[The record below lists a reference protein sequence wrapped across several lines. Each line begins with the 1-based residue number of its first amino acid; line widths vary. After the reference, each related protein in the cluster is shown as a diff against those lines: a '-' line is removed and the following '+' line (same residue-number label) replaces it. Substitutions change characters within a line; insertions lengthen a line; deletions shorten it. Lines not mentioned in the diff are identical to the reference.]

1 MLPLDLHVL
10 SLQLA
15 FILSQDQTLHCKSIF
30 SSVKM
35 IFCSVQDAVNLLT
48 LFKYLLSSIVSL
60 LSRTSIDGS
69 IFYLY
74 YLYCL
79 SIFQRTCCFRF
90 KSGCKGKG
98 FIFNYQTFS
107 EVFLFFLFTHFSDSL
122 CERER
127 MYKRKTKAVFFAN
140 RTAKIRTLFIIL
152 QNFLEVFLFFSLSAI
167 SLFHYVNSAR
177 LSSLGKRVQK
187 YALLVYNPNIL
198 NYFFE
203 VFLKESAKALKDNDV
218 VEHIFLS

>member
-1 MLPLDLHVL
+1 
-10 SLQLA
+10 
-15 FILSQDQTLHCKSIF
+15 
-30 SSVKM
+30 M

-107 EVFLFFLFTHFSDSL
+107 EVFFIFFLLTHFSGSL

-152 QNFLEVFLFFSLSAI
+152 QNFLEVFLFLW
-167 SLFHYVNSAR
+167 
-177 LSSLGKRVQK
+177 SSST
-187 YALLVYNPNIL
+187 ALL
-198 NYFFE
+198 
-203 VFLKESAKALKDNDV
+203 
-218 VEHIFLS
+218 H

>member
-1 MLPLDLHVL
+1 
-10 SLQLA
+10 
-15 FILSQDQTLHCKSIF
+15 
-30 SSVKM
+30 M
-35 IFCSVQDAVNLLT
+35 ISCSVQDAVILLT

-107 EVFLFFLFTHFSDSL
+107 EVFFIFSFYSFLRLSMRKGKNVLKKNKGRFL
-122 CERER
+122 CESDCKDKNFI
-127 MYKRKTKAVFFAN
+127 YYPPKLFGSFFCS
-140 RTAKIRTLFIIL
+140 
-152 QNFLEVFLFFSLSAI
+152 FL
-167 SLFHYVNSAR
+167 
-177 LSSLGKRVQK
+177 
-187 YALLVYNPNIL
+187 
-198 NYFFE
+198 
-203 VFLKESAKALKDNDV
+203 
-218 VEHIFLS
+218 

>member
-1 MLPLDLHVL
+1 
-10 SLQLA
+10 
-15 FILSQDQTLHCKSIF
+15 
-30 SSVKM
+30 M

-48 LFKYLLSSIVSL
+48 LFKYLSSSIVSL

-107 EVFLFFLFTHFSDSL
+107 EVFFLFTHFSGSL

-127 MYKRKTKAVFFAN
+127 MYKRKNKGRFLCESDCKDKNFIYYTPKLFGSFFCS
-140 RTAKIRTLFIIL
+140 
-152 QNFLEVFLFFSLSAI
+152 FL
-167 SLFHYVNSAR
+167 
-177 LSSLGKRVQK
+177 
-187 YALLVYNPNIL
+187 
-198 NYFFE
+198 
-203 VFLKESAKALKDNDV
+203 
-218 VEHIFLS
+218 

>member
-1 MLPLDLHVL
+1 
-10 SLQLA
+10 
-15 FILSQDQTLHCKSIF
+15 
-30 SSVKM
+30 M

-107 EVFLFFLFTHFSDSL
+107 EVFFLFTHFSGSL

-127 MYKRKTKAVFFAN
+127 MYKRKNKGRFLCESDCKDKNFIYYTPKLFGSFF
-140 RTAKIRTLFIIL
+140 
-152 QNFLEVFLFFSLSAI
+152 VLFFKRNFAFSLCQFCKAFFSWKAGAKVRPFRI
-167 SLFHYVNSAR
+167 QSKYIKLFFRS
-177 LSSLGKRVQK
+177 
-187 YALLVYNPNIL
+187 
-198 NYFFE
+198 FFE
-203 VFLKESAKALKDNDV
+203 R
-218 VEHIFLS
+218 IC